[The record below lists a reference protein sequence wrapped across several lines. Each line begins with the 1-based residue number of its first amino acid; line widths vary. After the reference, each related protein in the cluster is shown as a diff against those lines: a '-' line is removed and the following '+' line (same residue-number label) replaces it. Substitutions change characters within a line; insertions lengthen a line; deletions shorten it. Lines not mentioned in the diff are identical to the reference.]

1 MTDQLP
7 RRFHLVRDIDE
18 TGTSGVGTVVEG
30 LEFTDGTVALRWLTA
45 TTSTAIYASIADVE
59 TIHGHG
65 GKTRVEWI
73 DDQPEPGGLE
83 PLRDEANEWRHKA
96 IRRALGTA
104 ELHGALNGC
113 RDLISEEITRTDGW
127 GDGYREAI
135 GDLREVLVA
144 FGQLE
149 PAHDGPTVAELA
161 ANDRNWDVEK
171 EGE

>member
-73 DDQPEPGGLE
+73 DD
-83 PLRDEANEWRHKA
+83 H
-96 IRRALGTA
+96 
-104 ELHGALNGC
+104 
-113 RDLISEEITRTDGW
+113 
-127 GDGYREAI
+127 
-135 GDLREVLVA
+135 
-144 FGQLE
+144 
-149 PAHDGPTVAELA
+149 PAHDGPTAAEAAADDLA
-161 ANDRNWDVEK
+161 HWQQREWEDISHE
-171 EGE
+171 